1 MLDTGTARAGNG
13 VYAATKW
20 GMNGW
25 SESMRQEFLPSTRVI
40 LIQPGAVHTELPTP
54 FTTKA
59 AREAVQN
66 GYAKANVQPKEI
78 VEAICFVLARPR
90 HLTINEVL
98 LRPADQLG

>member
-25 SESMRQEFLPSTRVI
+25 SESMRQELLPSTRVI

-66 GYAKANVQPKEI
+66 GYAKATVQPKEI
-78 VEAICFVLARPR
+78 AEAICFVLARPR